1 MGGVGGILGLLIGG
15 ILTDAGFAWSCL
27 FLTSFLGVS
36 MVILGFLLS
45 SEIEGKENKM
55 VVEM

>member
-27 FLTSFLGVS
+27 YLTSFLGVE
-36 MVILGFLLS
+36 MVILGLLLS
-45 SEIEGKENKM
+45 SNIEGKANQM
-55 VVEM
+55 VIEM